1 MKREHLL
8 AIPIDWENEPHASV
22 SYEVMMEASELHL
35 ISGVEYNFQ
44 CVSGFGNDSGWQNSP
59 IYIDTNLQSETEYS
73 YTVQARSISNPG
85 HVSPPSLPYRV
96 KTQAANSVDE
106 IMEQLELI
114 PLVYN
119 GNKNNRINIVVMNRW
134 VENDTEPYNQPEMKD
149 EFIADVEN
157 SVVKALTFGDP
168 DAVTP
173 YANYS
178 TFYNIYALWW
188 PNIPVWDPKRPECLG
203 WKQVQE
209 IRNRLFLPWRDEYT
223 GWVTLLS
230 MLNTTG
236 GGGGAG
242 RELLSRVGDAYMV
255 GNEIASM
262 MHEFAHT
269 ATGIADEYTSS
280 GKWGMEVKLIIQPI
294 FISVIR

>member
-59 IYIDTNLQSETEYS
+59 IYIDTYLQSETEYS

-157 SVVKALTFGDP
+157 SVVKALTLGDP
-168 DAVTP
+168 EAVTP

-178 TFYNIYALWW
+178 AFYNIYALW
-188 PNIPVWDPKRPECLG
+188 
-203 WKQVQE
+203 
-209 IRNRLFLPWRDEYT
+209 
-223 GWVTLLS
+223 
-230 MLNTTG
+230 
-236 GGGGAG
+236 
-242 RELLSRVGDAYMV
+242 
-255 GNEIASM
+255 
-262 MHEFAHT
+262 
-269 ATGIADEYTSS
+269 
-280 GKWGMEVKLIIQPI
+280 
-294 FISVIR
+294 

>member
-1 MKREHLL
+1 MKKEHLL
-8 AIPIDWENEPHASV
+8 AIPIDWENAPHASV

-44 CVSGFGNDSGWQNSP
+44 CVSGFGNDSRWQNSP

-178 TFYNIYALWW
+178 AFYNIYALW
-188 PNIPVWDPKRPECLG
+188 
-203 WKQVQE
+203 
-209 IRNRLFLPWRDEYT
+209 
-223 GWVTLLS
+223 
-230 MLNTTG
+230 
-236 GGGGAG
+236 
-242 RELLSRVGDAYMV
+242 
-255 GNEIASM
+255 
-262 MHEFAHT
+262 
-269 ATGIADEYTSS
+269 
-280 GKWGMEVKLIIQPI
+280 
-294 FISVIR
+294 